1 MASSILHFGEEL
13 SQRFPILRNAGY
25 SVHRCGTFLEFR
37 DALQSGM
44 EHDAISLSDLEEDA
58 SPLAVLAARTHSPAP
73 VILFRTRNLIA
84 LPGGCE
90 PAGTPALAE
99 ADFDLVVPPFASA
112 RAWVS
117 DLASL
122 ITRSRAIV
130 HQSQR
135 FREQSA
141 LVRREAQAA
150 REKFRA
156 ERERGAVERARNTV
170 PAIGW
175 PTLIDRFLHC
185 ANCGAEFVFSA
196 AEQLFFVERGF
207 VNDPRRC
214 KKCRAE
220 HRTGVPWT
228 RHGTTITCAECGVLT
243 KVPFK
248 PNRGLPVLC
257 RACFQRRRTAG

>member
-13 SQRFPILRNAGY
+13 SHRFPILRNAGY
-25 SVHRCGTFLEFR
+25 AVRRCGTFLEFR

-58 SPLAVLAARTHSPAP
+58 SPLAIAAARTHSPAP

-84 LPGGCE
+84 FPGGSE
-90 PAGTPALAE
+90 PAGTPAFAE
-99 ADFDLVVPPFASA
+99 TDFDLVVPPFASA
-112 RAWVS
+112 RAWVG
-117 DLASL
+117 DIAAL
-122 ITRSRAIV
+122 ITSSRSILR
-130 HQSQR
+130 HSQWIR
-135 FREQSA
+135 GQSA
-141 LVRREAQAA
+141 LIRQDAQAV
-150 REKFRA
+150 REKSRT
-156 ERERGAVERARNTV
+156 ERERGEVERARNAL

-175 PTLIDRFLHC
+175 PNLVDRLLHC

-207 VNDPRRC
+207 INDPRRC

-228 RHGTTITCAECGVLT
+228 RHGTTITCAACGVLT

-257 RACFQRRRTAG
+257 HACFQRRRTAG